1 MVIYRCDRCERLM
14 NKPFWKIEI
23 KFFFAELLENPKRKS
38 HFDFCEDCSKGFN
51 QFLQGVKTKEV
62 TNDSNNN

>member
-1 MVIYRCDRCERLM
+1 M